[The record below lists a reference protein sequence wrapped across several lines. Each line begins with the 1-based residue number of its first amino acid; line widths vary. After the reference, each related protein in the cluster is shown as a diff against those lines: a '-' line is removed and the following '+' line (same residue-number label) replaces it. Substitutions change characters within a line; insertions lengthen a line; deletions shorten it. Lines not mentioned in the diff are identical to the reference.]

1 MAIFRQSS
9 LPWCLYSRDDNPK
22 TAFAGCRGY
31 RRNDLVTAPC
41 GASRRSGDKIHF
53 GPPAFFREDF
63 TSHSAFRQALL
74 VQAVFV
80 GVAFFALGSAAAR
93 WNLINGSY
101 KHSLWVANPITVGVG
116 FAAYKMAYHALSFP
130 DGLAEYDS
138 PAIFVLFTAASPVV
152 FALCVY
158 AGAHVRR
165 SCTVAG

>member
-1 MAIFRQSS
+1 MTTPKRLLLGVVAIVATISS
-9 LPWCLYSRDDNPK
+9 LLLAERLGGP
-22 TAFAGCRGY
+22 
-31 RRNDLVTAPC
+31 VT
-41 GASRRSGDKIHF
+41 RYIF

-63 TSHSAFRQALL
+63 TSHSAFRQAWL

-116 FAAYKMAYHALSFP
+116 FATYKMAYHALSFP
-130 DGLAEYDS
+130 DRLAEYDS
-138 PAIFVLFTAASPVV
+138 PAIFVLFTVASPVV

-158 AGAHVRR
+158 AGANVRHSR
-165 SCTVAG
+165 TVAG